1 MESVANAI
9 RQVVFLSIALII
21 AGFALAIPTLR
32 GKGWIAAWAACQAIT
47 MTWYGVLNLLL
58 GTKVIEYARYSQ
70 FMAGVPIIMW
80 LSAAGM
86 ACLLLFVV
94 SQRAAPK
101 VDFIRLFFSFQG
113 RISRQSF
120 WIGSVVLGVIGWIS
134 SASYIGVLAS
144 TQRESGSTGQ
154 AHLYVAVGVYV
165 LWSLASIW
173 PALALQAKRWH
184 DRDKSAWM
192 ILVNFIPLVGAI
204 WSLVELGF
212 LAGTPQANAYGEDPL
227 QPADSPLQG
236 DAGVAADARSSQ
248 GA

>member
-1 MESVANAI
+1 MESVATAI
-9 RQVVFLSIALII
+9 LQLVFLSIVLII
-21 AGFALAIPTLR
+21 AGFALAIPKLR
-32 GKGWIAAWAACQAIT
+32 GKGWIAAWAASEAISWI
-47 MTWYGVLNLLL
+47 WYGVLNLLL
-58 GTKVIEYARYSQ
+58 ATKVIEYATYSQ
-70 FMAGVPIIMW
+70 FMAGVPITRWI
-80 LSAAGM
+80 SAAGM

-113 RISRQSF
+113 RISRQPF
-120 WIGSVVLGVIGWIS
+120 WIGAVVLGVIGWIS
-134 SASYIGVLAS
+134 AASYIEVMAS
-144 TQRESGSTGQ
+144 AERQSGSTDQ
-154 AHLYVAVGVYV
+154 ARLYVAVGVYV

-173 PALALQAKRWH
+173 PTLALQAKRWH
-184 DRDKSAWM
+184 DRGKSAWM

-236 DAGVAADARSSQ
+236 EAGVAAHARPSQ